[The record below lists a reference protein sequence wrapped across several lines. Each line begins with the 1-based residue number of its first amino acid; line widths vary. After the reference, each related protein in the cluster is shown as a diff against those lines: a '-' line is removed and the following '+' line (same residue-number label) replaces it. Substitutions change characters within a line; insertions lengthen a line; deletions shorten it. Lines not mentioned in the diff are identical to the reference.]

1 MGLKEKTINWISP
14 IISLLFLS
22 PAPAVVNFSALQILS
37 SEKVSSVSVQR
48 EGTFLGPSALLSKPV
63 CLRSS
68 TLRTAGPAGNPEC
81 GKDLFKGSQNL
92 RAEPV
97 VVVMMEAGPGFQS
110 LLYRQ

>member
-14 IISLLFLS
+14 IISPLFLS